1 MNCIIR
7 PSLGS
12 GTNKKYL
19 KVGQRTSGTARDIT
33 KETMNLFL
41 KIRLLFMFTQL

>member
-1 MNCIIR
+1 MIN

-19 KVGQRTSGTARDIT
+19 KVGQRIKGVIIATN
-33 KETMNLFL
+33 KESTNLFL
-41 KIRLLFMFTQL
+41 